1 MRKKSVPQKLADKM
15 QIPKDLAYQEPVLT
29 MIGQREL
36 CVENSMEFL
45 FFAGKTIRDDS
56 LPNRKKCIKSNTV
69 ICIKSR
75 NRFLCRQVI
84 RYFLIL

>member
-45 FFAGKTIRDDS
+45 F
-56 LPNRKKCIKSNTV
+56 
-69 ICIKSR
+69 
-75 NRFLCRQVI
+75 
-84 RYFLIL
+84 ILQERGENHVPCLVPQMETAAF